1 MWVDSRCDDGHLH
14 FCLHFCRRCCAGNAL
29 LRAAKDTH
37 TNQITTITT
46 TREAD
51 TGSPHE
57 RLIVAAR
64 PALKTVKSQ
73 ALCSPTCIQDYDS
86 RHNTHSPPRLNQI
99 NDPRVRR
106 LLLTITPDEPDE

>member
-1 MWVDSRCDDGHLH
+1 MMGICTSVCTSVG
-14 FCLHFCRRCCAGNAL
+14 AAAL
-29 LRAAKDTH
+29 RMRSHELQKDTH
-37 TNQITTITT
+37 TNRITTTTT
-46 TREAD
+46 TRETE

-99 NDPRVRR
+99 NDPRALR